1 MPALSGT
8 SGASPIDTRRLT
20 DMKNSIGALA
30 AFDIISDF
38 RQVLEERLHEFKT
51 CNKASAST
59 RFHILHDLSSAAE
72 TLGLLE
78 LALASDR
85 LAYQIRYDPPA
96 AEDPRL
102 SEDVVTAGK
111 RAINAIE
118 EYLRHAAH

>member
-1 MPALSGT
+1 MPVLSGT

-30 AFDIISDF
+30 ALDIISDF
-38 RQVLEERLHEFKT
+38 RRVLEARLHEFKT
-51 CNKASAST
+51 YNKAPAST

-85 LAYQIRYDPPA
+85 LAYQIRYDPPSA
-96 AEDPRL
+96 DDPRL
-102 SEDVVTAGK
+102 SEDVVAAGN
-111 RAINAIE
+111 RAIHAIE